1 MLQPQTLYTSW
12 DGTNWRQSPFV
23 WDQTLDEAKQEV
35 ISQTNSYAN
44 QILTPNDW
52 YVTRQVENGTPV
64 PEEWTVWRQSIRDL
78 AKEKADT
85 IDACGTKDDLN
96 TYAQSAEY
104 LTWPDSPQDSVN

>member
-1 MLQPQTLYTSW
+1 
-12 DGTNWRQSPFV
+12 V
-23 WDQTLDEAKQEV
+23 WDQLLDQSKQEM
-35 ISQTNSYAN
+35 ISLTNNYAN

-85 IDACGTKDDLN
+85 VDACDTKDELN
-96 TYAQSAEY
+96 SYTKSVEY
-104 LTWPDSPQDSVN
+104 LTWPDAPQNPTN